1 MEEKEFK
8 PKKLSMTNTK
18 KELLD
23 SYDEIVK
30 QMLEKEKA
38 QLNPQKIV
46 EEKQKKE
53 AIAKVKEFSTENI
66 DNNISVLNNE
76 TAKILDDLKLKLR
89 KEINK
94 YEEIQAAISVKESEL
109 KEIFEIE
116 KSAHTLAA
124 LIETQNIK
132 KEDFEKEMSERK
144 KNLFEEIEVIKSV
157 WEKEKAEH
165 EKAAAEL
172 KEEEQKKR
180 KREKE
185 EYEYNFNR
193 EKLLAKNKLE
203 DELKIR
209 EAEGTDKL
217 NAKESELTQREKEIT
232 EKESEFANLKTKLEK
247 FDEEI
252 KLAVDNAVKDTIEKI
267 GFENKNK
274 TELLTKEYEGKENVY
289 KTKIQNLEILVKEQ
303 EKKIEE
309 LSAKLDKAYQ
319 KVQDVAI
326 KAIDGAANLKSFN
339 DLQKILSDK
348 ASNKGNE

>member
-8 PKKLSMTNTK
+8 PKRLSMTNTK

-23 SYDEIVK
+23 SYGEVVK
-30 QMLEKEKA
+30 RLLEKEKA

-53 AIAKVKEFSTENI
+53 AVDKVKEFSTEKV

-76 TAKILDDLKLKLR
+76 TAKLLDDLKLKLR
-89 KEINK
+89 KEINQ

-132 KEDFEKEMSERK
+132 KENFEKEMSERT
-144 KNLFEEIEVIKSV
+144 KNLFEEIEGIKKE

-165 EKAAAEL
+165 EKAVAEL

-209 EAEGTDKL
+209 EVEGMDKL
-217 NAKESELTQREKEIT
+217 NAKEIEMAQREKEISDK
-232 EKESEFANLKTKLEK
+232 EKEFNDLKTKFEK
-247 FDEEI
+247 FDKEI
-252 KLAVDNAVKDTIEKI
+252 KLAVDNAVKETIEKVE
-267 GFENKNK
+267 FENKNK
-274 TELLTKEYEGKENVY
+274 EELLTKEYEGKENVFQ
-289 KTKIQNLEILVKEQ
+289 TKILNLEKLVIEQ

-348 ASNKGNE
+348 VSNKGNE

>member
-1 MEEKEFK
+1 MEEKEIK
-8 PKKLSMTNTK
+8 LKKLSMTNTK

-23 SYDEIVK
+23 SYGEVVK
-30 QMLEKEKA
+30 RLLEKEKA

-53 AIAKVKEFSTENI
+53 AVAKVKEFSTEKV
-66 DNNISVLNNE
+66 DNNISVLNDE
-76 TAKILDDLKLKLR
+76 TAKLLDDLKLKLR
-89 KEINK
+89 KEINQ
-94 YEEIQAAISVKESEL
+94 YEEIQAAISVKELEL

-144 KNLFEEIEVIKSV
+144 KNLFEEIEGIKRA

-165 EKAAAEL
+165 ERAVAEL

-193 EKLLAKNKLE
+193 ERLLAKNKLE
-203 DELKIR
+203 DELKVR
-209 EAEGTDKL
+209 EVEGMDKL
-217 NAKESELTQREKEIT
+217 NKKEIELVQRGKEIAEKER
-232 EKESEFANLKTKLEK
+232 EFTDLKTKFEN
-247 FDEEI
+247 FDKEI
-252 KLAVDNAVKDTIEKI
+252 KLAVDNAVKETIEKVE
-267 GFENKNK
+267 FENKNK
-274 TELLTKEYEGKENVY
+274 EELLIKEYEGKENVFQ
-289 KTKIQNLEILVKEQ
+289 TKILNLEKSVKEQ

-348 ASNKGNE
+348 VSNKGNE

>member
-8 PKKLSMTNTK
+8 PKRLSMTNTK

-23 SYDEIVK
+23 SYGEVVK
-30 QMLEKEKA
+30 RLLEKEKA

-53 AIAKVKEFSTENI
+53 AVDKVKEFSTEKV
-66 DNNISVLNNE
+66 DNNISVLNDE
-76 TAKILDDLKLKLR
+76 TAKLLDDLKLKLR
-89 KEINK
+89 KEINQ

-132 KEDFEKEMSERK
+132 KEDFEKEMSERT
-144 KNLFEEIEVIKSV
+144 KNLFEEIEGIKKE

-165 EKAAAEL
+165 EKAVAEL

-209 EAEGTDKL
+209 EAEGMDKL
-217 NAKESELTQREKEIT
+217 NAKEIEMAQREKEISDKET
-232 EKESEFANLKTKLEK
+232 EFNDLKIKFEK
-247 FDEEI
+247 FDKEI
-252 KLAVDNAVKDTIEKI
+252 KLAVDNAVKETIEKVE
-267 GFENKNK
+267 FENKNK
-274 TELLTKEYEGKENVY
+274 EELLTKEYEGKENVFQ
-289 KTKIQNLEILVKEQ
+289 TKILNLEKLVIEQ

-348 ASNKGNE
+348 VSNKGNE

>member
-1 MEEKEFK
+1 MEDKEFK

-23 SYDEIVK
+23 SYGEIVK
-30 QMLEKEKA
+30 QLVEKEKQ
-38 QLNPQKIV
+38 QLNPQKIM

-53 AIAKVKEFSTENI
+53 TIEKVKKFSTENI
-66 DNNISVLNNE
+66 EKNISNLNDE
-76 TAKILDDLKLKLR
+76 SVKLLDDLKSKLR
-89 KEINK
+89 TEINK
-94 YEEIQAAISVKESEL
+94 YEDIQSAITVKESEL

-124 LIETQNIK
+124 LIETQNVK
-132 KEDFEKEMSERK
+132 KESFEKEMAESKR
-144 KNLFEEIEVIKSV
+144 NLNSEIEAIKV
-157 WEKEKAEH
+157 AWEKEKVEH
-165 EKAAAEL
+165 GKAISEL

-185 EYEYNFNR
+185 EYEYKFNR

-203 DELKIR
+203 DELKSR
-209 EAEGTDKL
+209 ELEGMNKL
-217 NAKESELTQREKEIT
+217 NSKELELNEREKTIA
-232 EKESEFANLKTKLEK
+232 EKEAGYSDLKSKIDK
-247 FDEEI
+247 FDNEI
-252 KLAVDNAVKDTIEKI
+252 KIAVDNAVKETIAKI
-267 GFENKNK
+267 GLENKNNV
-274 TELLTKEYEGKENVY
+274 ELLTKEYEGKENVFQATI
-289 KTKIQNLEILVKEQ
+289 KNLEKSVKEQ
-303 EKKIEE
+303 EKTIEE

-348 ASNKGNE
+348 VNTKGKE